1 MKSTDPSKSKGTR
14 TLVTQDS
21 NLCPYGLIIFA
32 DSECVST
39 ESHDFLL
46 KQK

>member
-21 NLCPYGLIIFA
+21 NLCPHGLIIFPN
-32 DSECVST
+32 SECIST
-39 ESHDFLL
+39 VSHDFLL